1 MRTIGGC
8 SDDSL
13 GVNKSWSTL
22 RDLVVNE
29 VAGRGRFDRE
39 AVNEFLLTIPF
50 FTAGTGWSV
59 DGDGVTKTIESI
71 APVSTGTSNFSGC
84 SGGDDFSDP
93 RIILGSAFSAGAS
106 C

>member
-1 MRTIGGC
+1 MSG
-8 SDDSL
+8 
-13 GVNKSWSTL
+13 
-22 RDLVVNE
+22 

-50 FTAGTGWSV
+50 FTAGTGGSA

-84 SGGDDFSDP
+84 SGSADFSDP
-93 RIILGSAFSAGAS
+93 RIIFGSAFSAGAS